1 MSFKIKSTDT
11 FDEEC
16 DEAYEVAEKEM
27 MEYYSV
33 SKINDLTQD
42 QLDEIFIYSEDED
55 CEKWIG
61 IALRSLIGPLL
72 DT

>member
-1 MSFKIKSTDT
+1 MSFKIISTDT

-16 DEAYEVAEKEM
+16 DEAYEVAENEM

-33 SKINDLTQD
+33 SEINNLTQE
-42 QLDEIFIYSEDED
+42 QLDEIWIYSEGED

-61 IALRSLIGPLL
+61 IALRSLIQEFME
-72 DT
+72 T

>member
-1 MSFKIKSTDT
+1 MSFKITSTAT

-16 DEAYEVAEKEM
+16 DEAYEVAENEM

-33 SKINDLTQD
+33 SEINNLTQE
-42 QLDEIFIYSEDED
+42 QLDEIWIYSEDED

-61 IALRSLIGPLL
+61 MALRSLIQEFME
-72 DT
+72 T

>member
-1 MSFKIKSTDT
+1 MSFKITSTDT

-16 DEAYEVAEKEM
+16 DEAYEVAENEM

-33 SKINDLTQD
+33 SEINNLKQE
-42 QLDEIFIYSEDED
+42 QLDEIWIYSEDED

-61 IALRSLIGPLL
+61 MALRSLIQEFME
-72 DT
+72 T

>member
-1 MSFKIKSTDT
+1 MSFKIISTDT

-16 DEAYEVAEKEM
+16 DEAYEVAENEM

-33 SKINDLTQD
+33 SEINNLTQE
-42 QLDEIFIYSEDED
+42 QLDEIWIYSEDED

-61 IALRSLIGPLL
+61 IALRSLIQEFME
-72 DT
+72 T